1 MLALL
6 ETPAGFALFRVKK
19 GKLLEVEDVDA
30 LQSHFSSPE
39 SAQKVVEL
47 HAFSRFKDT
56 KQAME
61 EVLSLMDCK
70 VGKGLKK
77 FLKKNVL
84 SEGENAKLVVAD
96 KGLGA
101 SIKAKLGVDV
111 IFSPQTHELI
121 RGIREQLS
129 SLIDGLDEK
138 DRQQMAMSLS
148 HSLNRF
154 KLRFSPEKLDTM
166 IIQAV
171 ALLDDLDRELNNF
184 AMRLKEWYGWH
195 FPELSKIITDNL
207 TYAKAVKVIG
217 FRPNA
222 KNADLESL
230 IPDEIASEVR
240 MSAETSMGT
249 EMTEEDLLHINS
261 LACRVEELVEYRANL
276 AEYLK
281 VRMKAVAPN
290 LTHMVGEVIGARL
303 MAHSGSLLSLS
314 KQPASTIQIL
324 GAEKALF
331 RALKTKSNTP
341 KYGIIYHAALVG
353 QATPKLKGKIS
364 RVLAAKLSLCV
375 RVDALTEAAE
385 TAAAEA
391 GAASTETAGQF
402 PTEPS
407 VAIACRRYVE
417 NKLEQLEQ
425 QVSGTAAKPA
435 GKPSFQR
442 YEPYRA
448 TNGVAKKYDPSTD
461 VVASEEGSKKHKK
474 HQLNGTDEAEEKPKK
489 KKKVKTEEEDE

>member
-1 MLALL
+1 
-6 ETPAGFALFRVKK
+6 
-19 GKLLEVEDVDA
+19 
-30 LQSHFSSPE
+30 
-39 SAQKVVEL
+39 
-47 HAFSRFKDT
+47 
-56 KQAME
+56 
-61 EVLSLMDCK
+61 
-70 VGKGLKK
+70 
-77 FLKKNVL
+77 
-84 SEGENAKLVVAD
+84 
-96 KGLGA
+96 
-101 SIKAKLGVDV
+101 
-111 IFSPQTHELI
+111 
-121 RGIREQLS
+121 
-129 SLIDGLDEK
+129 
-138 DRQQMAMSLS
+138 MSLS

-195 FPELSKIITDNL
+195 FPEMSKIITDNL
-207 TYAKAVKVIG
+207 TYAKAVKVVG
-217 FRPNA
+217 FRQNA
-222 KNADLESL
+222 KNADLEKL
-230 IPDEIASEVR
+230 LPDEICAEVR

-314 KQPASTIQIL
+314 KQPASTLQIL

-353 QATPKLKGKIS
+353 QAPPKLKGKIS

-375 RVDALTEAAE
+375 RVDALTEATE
-385 TAAAEA
+385 TVAAAAA
-391 GAASTETAGQF
+391 GAAPREEGAAPQGPPE
-402 PTEPS
+402 PT

-417 NKLEQLEQ
+417 GKLEQLEQ
-425 QVSGTAAKPA
+425 QLSGTAVRNA
-435 GKPSFQR
+435 GQPSFQR

-448 TNGVAKKYDPSTD
+448 ASGGTKKFDPSAD
-461 VVASEEGSKKHKK
+461 VVTFNHSEKGKKKK
-474 HQLNGTDEAEEKPKK
+474 KTHAETGEQEAQEEAPKK
-489 KKKVKTEEEDE
+489 KKIKTEESEA